1 MTSDPQTV
9 QRQQKSHYGGQIY
22 LKSLNYSFA
31 SFGGLIWIFVY
42 ILAAQTSAGQTGP
55 KFKKSVKVYE
65 RIIREILRRSGY
77 FSKGAI
83 LTYCDGVTLTMWG
96 SNFISCATTTYM
108 VHLDICNARLK
119 KTGCSR
125 DLFFLC
131 VFILYWLKK
140 IMFEPKNVF
149 FINYKVLIYSTF
161 GLE

>member
-1 MTSDPQTV
+1 M
-9 QRQQKSHYGGQIY
+9 
-22 LKSLNYSFA
+22 NYSLVPFDK
-31 SFGGLIWIFVY
+31 LIWIFVY

-65 RIIREILRRSGY
+65 RIIREFLRRSGY

-125 DLFFLC
+125 DLFFCVC

-140 IMFEPKNVF
+140 NHVWTQKIF
-149 FINYKVLIYSTF
+149 FINHKVLIDSTF